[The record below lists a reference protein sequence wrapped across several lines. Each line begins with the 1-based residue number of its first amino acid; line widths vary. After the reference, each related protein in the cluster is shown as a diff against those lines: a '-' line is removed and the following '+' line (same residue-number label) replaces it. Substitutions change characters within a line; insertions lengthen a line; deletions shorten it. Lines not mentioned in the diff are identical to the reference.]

1 MKTSGFGVDHED
13 TRMEQILEW
22 GDGCMRGHTV
32 VIGIV
37 EYMLGRSLSGASN

>member
-1 MKTSGFGVDHED
+1 
-13 TRMEQILEW
+13 MEQILEW

-37 EYMLGRSLSGASN
+37 EYMQDVVFQVLRIDCVFNVW